1 MSNKKDAITAP
12 NNQDKYTK
20 SKKISKECRKE
31 SYIQRPLSRKKQIL
45 QIMGDKEMTARQVCR
60 LMKHTDLNFVRPRMT
75 EMVEEGLLEVVGKAY
90 DKATERN
97 VSVYKAI
104 DKYKSIDEKI
114 QEEYRNG
121 GSC

>member
-1 MSNKKDAITAP
+1 MSNKKDGIAP
-12 NNQDKYTK
+12 PHNQEKYIR

-31 SYIQRPLSRKKQIL
+31 SYTQRPLNRKKQIL

-60 LMKHTDLNFVRPRMT
+60 KMKHTDLNFVRPRLT

-97 VSVYKAI
+97 VSVYRRIERTRVWRA
-104 DKYKSIDEKI
+104 E
-114 QEEYRNG
+114 R
-121 GSC
+121 